1 MHDLAEIE
9 RSPLRCLWLTRM
21 DPVPPDAGDLT
32 YSLHLLSSVSRAG
45 IRVTVLAM
53 RRMDD
58 RAQGVSKTDEI
69 EWMILP
75 SEENRGRSGR
85 LAVRSLFSGLPNVA
99 TQYNT
104 ASFRLALRVQMARDW
119 DAIVVDHLGMGWVW
133 PAVEAYRRRK
143 ASIVSVFIAHN
154 CEGEVR
160 RSMARNFR
168 GNIVRK
174 IGLSLDAAKAVRLEN
189 TIIRRATLVSAITA
203 EDLRGFGSLDKAVV
217 LTPGYAGQRVDS
229 CEIDAATPRRAL
241 ILGDVGSQHVRRDC
255 LVHLGASG
263 VGLG

>member
-1 MHDLAEIE
+1 MYRSMSTMTEARLCCTSRMGYSGARLQPSKRTARICPPHRALKKLLICSRTCNSEAPKPMHDLAEIE

-75 SEENRGRSGR
+75 SEENRERSGR

-104 ASFRLALRVQMARDW
+104 ASFRRALRVQMARDW

-143 ASIVSVFIAHN
+143 ASIV
-154 CEGEVR
+154 
-160 RSMARNFR
+160 
-168 GNIVRK
+168 
-174 IGLSLDAAKAVRLEN
+174 
-189 TIIRRATLVSAITA
+189 
-203 EDLRGFGSLDKAVV
+203 
-217 LTPGYAGQRVDS
+217 
-229 CEIDAATPRRAL
+229 
-241 ILGDVGSQHVRRDC
+241 
-255 LVHLGASG
+255 
-263 VGLG
+263 